1 MAGRKG
7 RSVTLKIPYLMSLR
21 ELRAAIEEEIESGI
35 IVFQDLVSGEFLL
48 ELETG
53 GESLIE
59 EGFDV
64 GEAHIN
70 GHPPNAQYTNV
81 SMIRVRS
88 YIEDQ
93 DVKDVL
99 SKYGEIKGEVIRLKY
114 KADHELAEL
123 QNGNRLVK
131 VLLGK
136 KSIPYSLRIAGEW
149 CRIIHNNQQPVCS
162 ECHEM
167 GHTRKRCPEVECR
180 LCKERGHMSYVCEQI
195 NARVEEDQ
203 EEENENIAEPE
214 SSMPADVPE
223 NVIPVN
229 NTPASDEESS
239 CEISDNKSDR
249 KEPKEHKDENP
260 EEMET
265 DHRVQGC
272 KRQHS
277 ADSDS
282 DVKTP
287 SRRQRINPVPN
298 LNNAR
303 QREKNVGSTSE
314 SLS

>member
-1 MAGRKG
+1 MAGQKG
-7 RSVTLKIPYLMSLR
+7 RSVTFKIPYLLSLR
-21 ELRAAIEEEIESGI
+21 ELKAAIEEEIESGI
-35 IVFQDLVSGEFLL
+35 IVFQDLGSGEFLL

-53 GESLIE
+53 ADAESLIE

-64 GEAHIN
+64 GVAHIN
-70 GHPPNAQYTNV
+70 CHPPNAQYTNV
-81 SMIRVRS
+81 SIIGLRS

-93 DVKDVL
+93 DVKEVL

-114 KADHELAEL
+114 KADHELAGL

-136 KSIPYSLRIAGEW
+136 KSIPYSLRIQGEW

-162 ECHEM
+162 QCHEM

-180 LCKERGHMSYVCEQI
+180 ICKEKGHMSYVCEQI
-195 NARVEEDQ
+195 NARFEEDQ
-203 EEENENIAEPE
+203 EENENITEPE

-223 NVIPVN
+223 NVN
-229 NTPASDEESS
+229 NTPVSDEE
-239 CEISDNKSDR
+239 NKSDR
-249 KEPKEHKDENP
+249 KEPEEHKHENP

-265 DHRVQGC
+265 DHKGC

-282 DVKTP
+282 DAKTP

-298 LNNAR
+298 LNNVR
-303 QREKNVGSTSE
+303 QREKNVGSSTSE